1 MNEIGVNPQTLNS
14 QTDSIQRELNRI
26 REDIE
31 KMYDAVRALDV
42 MWDGPASESFKIQF
56 NMDNI
61 AMGQLCDTIQSILDS
76 MKYAKDEYEKCE
88 ENVNSI
94 ISSIRV

>member
-42 MWDGPASESFKIQF
+42 MWDGPASESFKIHF